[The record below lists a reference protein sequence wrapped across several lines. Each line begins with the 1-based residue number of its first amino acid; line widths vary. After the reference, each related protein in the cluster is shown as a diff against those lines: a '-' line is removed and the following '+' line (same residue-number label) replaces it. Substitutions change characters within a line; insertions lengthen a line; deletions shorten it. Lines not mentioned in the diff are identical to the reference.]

1 MKNFKNVLEENELIV
16 EDSQIYEDVIKRLQ
30 EARDNNVPVNEGIL
44 GGILGGIAGATIGP
58 SVMKAVCNALG
69 VSLEGH
75 LGKLL
80 TSKLV
85 LGAVG
90 AKIGW

>member
-1 MKNFKNVLEENELIV
+1 MENFKTLIENEMIV
-16 EDSQIYEDVIKRLQ
+16 EDTQIYDDVIKRLQ
-30 EARDNNVPVNEGIL
+30 EAKENKVPINEGIL
-44 GGILGGIAGATIGP
+44 TGLLGGLAGVTVGP
-58 SVMKAVCNALG
+58 AVMKAVCNALG

>member
-1 MKNFKNVLEENELIV
+1 MENFKTLIENEMIV
-16 EDSQIYEDVIKRLQ
+16 EDAQIYDDVIKRLQ
-30 EARDNNVPVNEGIL
+30 EAKENKVPINEGIL
-44 GGILGGIAGATIGP
+44 TGLLGGLAGVTVGP
-58 SVMKAVCNALG
+58 AVMKAVCNALG

>member
-1 MKNFKNVLEENELIV
+1 MENFKTLIENEMIV
-16 EDSQIYEDVIKRLQ
+16 EDAQIYDDVIKRLQ
-30 EARDNNVPVNEGIL
+30 EAKENKVPVNEGIL
-44 GGILGGIAGATIGP
+44 TGLLGGLAGVTVGP
-58 SVMKAVCNALG
+58 AVMKAVCNALG